1 MRVGEPGLSPYLVAC
16 GLGEKTWGS
25 RATADHRRWKRKPFD
40 FRRIDRLP

>member
-25 RATADHRRWKRKPFD
+25 SVTADHKRWKNPLTFAGVIDPRK
-40 FRRIDRLP
+40 

>member
-16 GLGEKTWGS
+16 GSGEKTRGS
-25 RATADHRRWKRKPFD
+25 RATADHRRWKKTFD